1 MGMSKRD
8 YQVKLSKIRKANV
21 QKQYKQSLRAEK
33 QKYNTKHIETSKLLA
48 IYLFVLFNVVLIYAM
63 VAMWVM
69 HDLTYLGVLISDIVA
84 QVLTYAIYCMKAY
97 CAKRQSE
104 NLKFCRER
112 YIQEQADNTD
122 DGTVD
127 DILAAGS
134 ESEEPVV
141 LANGT
146 TIEPF
151 SYSADDCA
159 I

>member
-1 MGMSKRD
+1 MGMSEKD
-8 YQVKLSKIRKANV
+8 YQVKLAKIRQANV

-33 QKYNTKHIETSKLLA
+33 QKYSTGHIETSKLLA
-48 IYLFVLFNVVLIYAM
+48 IYLFVLFNVVLMYAM
-63 VAMWVM
+63 TAMWIM

-104 NLKFCRER
+104 NLKFRRECHV
-112 YIQEQADNTD
+112 QEQADNTNS
-122 DGTVD
+122 GTVD
-127 DILAAGS
+127 DILAAGA